1 MDLTAAPPLEAPQ
14 NVVGHHSTLLVDESR
29 NSRMLGVEIWYPA
42 ESATVQSTYELFPG
56 ISFFAASAQEN
67 ALVLEGTHPLIIWSH
82 GRTGMRHNYSLLCE
96 ALAARGYIVI
106 SSDHPG
112 DTLFDWA
119 LGTQVDDI
127 TNDRQRLGD
136 VRFLIDC
143 ALGAGPEIAPWLPR
157 GVDQSR
163 IAVGGHSYGGLT
175 ALATVSSLHEFTPD
189 VRVRAAV
196 MAQGYTRILPDEVF
210 TTTASPVL
218 MVVANQDVTTP
229 PSTDAEKAW
238 GLLST
243 RTDRVGEKSQR
254 FNIDHAGHQASS
266 DFGLYAELAPQVE
279 NLPEMLRAYLKMVV
293 DESPTEWIH
302 KWRTT
307 VLRHVVLIDEFLQSV

>member
-42 ESATVQSTYELFPG
+42 VSATVQSTYELFPG

-67 ALVLEGTHPLIIWSH
+67 APVLEGTHPLIIWSH

-143 ALGAGPEIAPWLPR
+143 ALGAGPEIAPWLSR
-157 GVDQSR
+157 CVDQSR

-238 GLLST
+238 GFLST

-279 NLPEMLRAYLKMVV
+279 NLPDMLRAYLKLVV
-293 DESPTEWIH
+293 DESPIEWIH

-307 VLRHVVLIDEFLQSV
+307 VLRHVVLIDEFLNSL

>member
-42 ESATVQSTYELFPG
+42 VSATVQSTYELFPG
-56 ISFFAASAQEN
+56 ISFFAASAQEI
-67 ALVLEGTHPLIIWSH
+67 APVLEGTHPLIIWSH

-143 ALGAGPEIAPWLPR
+143 ALGSGPEMTPWLS
-157 GVDQSR
+157 GSFDQSR

-196 MAQGYTRILPDEVF
+196 MAQGYTRILPDELF
-210 TTTASPVL
+210 ASTASPVL

-229 PSTDAEKAW
+229 PTTDAEKAW
-238 GLLST
+238 SLLSA
-243 RTDRVGEKSQR
+243 RAGRVGAMSQR
-254 FNIDHAGHQASS
+254 FDIDHAGHQASS

-279 NLPEMLRAYLKMVV
+279 NLPDMLRDYLKSVV
-293 DESPTEWIH
+293 DESPPEWIH
-302 KWRTT
+302 KWRIT
-307 VLRHVVLIDEFLQSV
+307 VLRHVVLIDDFLQSV

>member
-1 MDLTAAPPLEAPQ
+1 MDLTAAPPLELPQ

-42 ESATVQSTYELFPG
+42 DAVTVQSTYELFPG

-67 ALVLEGTHPLIIWSH
+67 AQVLEGSHPLVIWSH

-119 LGTQVDDI
+119 LGKQVDDI
-127 TNDRQRLGD
+127 TNDRQRIGD

-143 ALGAGPEIAPWLPR
+143 ALGQGPEIAPWLSKY
-157 GVDQSR
+157 VDQSR

-175 ALATVSSLHEFTPD
+175 ALATVSTLHEFTPD

-210 TTTASPVL
+210 ATTASPVL
-218 MVVANQDVTTP
+218 MVVANQDKTTP
-229 PSTDAEKAW
+229 PATDAEKAW
-238 GLLST
+238 ALLSA
-243 RTDRVGEKSQR
+243 REGRVGEMSQR
-254 FNIDHAGHQASS
+254 TDIDHAGHQASS
-266 DFGLYAELAPQVE
+266 DFGLYAELSPQVE
-279 NLPEMLRAYLKMVV
+279 NLPDMLRMYLKSVV
-293 DESPTEWIH
+293 DDSPTEWITA
-302 KWRTT
+302 WRTT
-307 VLRHVVLIDEFLQSV
+307 VLRHVVLIDDFLKSV

>member
-1 MDLTAAPPLEAPQ
+1 MDLTAAPPLEVPQ
-14 NVVGHHSTLLVDESR
+14 NVVGHISTLLVDESR
-29 NSRMLGVEIWYPA
+29 NSRMLGVEVWYPA
-42 ESATVQSTYELFPG
+42 VLTTVQTTYELFPG
-56 ISFFAASAQEN
+56 ITFLAAAAQEN
-67 ALVLEGTHPLIIWSH
+67 ALVADGRHPLIIWSH

-127 TNDRQRLGD
+127 TNDRQRIGD

-143 ALGAGPEIAPWLPR
+143 ALGVGPELAPWLSEHI
-157 GVDQSR
+157 DASY

-175 ALATVSSLHEFTPD
+175 ALATVSTLHEFAPD

-196 MAQGYTRILPDEVF
+196 MAQGYMRILPDEIF
-210 TTTASPVL
+210 ASTAVPVL
-218 MVVANQDVTTP
+218 MVVANQDKTTP
-229 PSTDAEKAW
+229 PTTDAEKAW
-238 GLLST
+238 SLLSA
-243 RTDRVGEKSQR
+243 REGRVGELSQR
-254 FNIDHAGHQASS
+254 FDIDHAGHQASS

-279 NLPEMLRAYLKMVV
+279 NLPDMLRAYLKMVV

-302 KWRTT
+302 AWRTT
-307 VLRHVVLIDEFLQSV
+307 VLRHVVLIDEFLNSL

>member
-42 ESATVQSTYELFPG
+42 ASVTVQSTYELFPG

-67 ALVLEGTHPLIIWSH
+67 APFLEGTHPLIIWSH

-143 ALGAGPEIAPWLPR
+143 ALGVGPEIAPWLSR

-229 PSTDAEKAW
+229 PLTDAEKAW
-238 GLLST
+238 GLLSA
-243 RTDRVGEKSQR
+243 RTGRVGALSRRVDVDQ
-254 FNIDHAGHQASS
+254 AGHQASS

-279 NLPEMLRAYLKMVV
+279 NIPDMLRAYVKMVV
-293 DESPTEWIH
+293 DESPPEWIH

-307 VLRHVVLIDEFLQSV
+307 VLRHVVLIDDFLNSL

>member
-1 MDLTAAPPLEAPQ
+1 
-14 NVVGHHSTLLVDESR
+14 
-29 NSRMLGVEIWYPA
+29 MLGVEIWYPA
-42 ESATVQSTYELFPG
+42 DAATVQSTYELFPG

-67 ALVLEGTHPLIIWSH
+67 AQVLEGSHPLIIWSH

-119 LGTQVDDI
+119 LGKQVDDI
-127 TNDRQRLGD
+127 TNDRQRIGD

-143 ALGAGPEIAPWLPR
+143 ALGEGQEITPWLSHS
-157 GVDQSR
+157 VDQSR
-163 IAVGGHSYGGLT
+163 IAAGGHSYGGLT
-175 ALATVSSLHEFTPD
+175 ALATVSTLHEFTPD

-210 TTTASPVL
+210 ATTASPVL
-218 MVVANQDVTTP
+218 MVVANQDKTTP
-229 PSTDAEKAW
+229 PTTDAEKAW
-238 GLLST
+238 SLLSA
-243 RTDRVGEKSQR
+243 REGRVGELSQR
-254 FNIDHAGHQASS
+254 TDIDHAGHQASS

-279 NLPEMLRAYLKMVV
+279 NLPDMLRLYLKSVV
-293 DESPTEWIH
+293 DDSPAEWITA
-302 KWRTT
+302 WRTT
-307 VLRHVVLIDEFLQSV
+307 VLRHVVLIDDFLNSL